1 MHAADQNDSVTM
13 LLAVQPHLPIWFHRH
28 ARLQGVGRM
37 PWSVLASTSVL
48 ISVHAAVL
56 QALLQQHGVCL
67 AEHAFDMLQGGAR
80 CPALPLG
87 LCPRLWD
94 ERHIPSRD
102 ADDAAIYGA
111 GLARKQNWPA
121 WLLVR

>member
-1 MHAADQNDSVTM
+1 MSCSV
-13 LLAVQPHLPIWFHRH
+13 I
-28 ARLQGVGRM
+28 
-37 PWSVLASTSVL
+37 ASTSVL
-48 ISVHAAVL
+48 ISVDA
-56 QALLQQHGVCL
+56 ALLQPLLQQYETCL
-67 AEHAFDMLQGGAR
+67 AEQASDMLQGGAR
-80 CPALPLG
+80 CPDLPLG

-121 WLLVR
+121 WLLVRYWLYCAACMPPRTFPNIMTMTMCMCM